1 MSIFFTK
8 MAPQS
13 KRVPPEDDT
22 LVKFSVYKTGKLRV
36 GELIHSLKV
45 V

>member
-13 KRVPPEDDT
+13 KRVPPEDGT
-22 LVKFSVYKTGKLRV
+22 LVKFSVYKTGKLRIV
-36 GELIHSLKV
+36 RLF
-45 V
+45 

>member
-22 LVKFSVYKTGKLRV
+22 LVIFPVYKTDKLRIV
-36 GELIHSLKV
+36 ELFHTLKV